1 MGIKAS
7 IKEMQNT
14 KEKISLKLSHR
25 SKKPTREGFLMDIL
39 VVYIK
44 QREFSLCS
52 S

>member
-14 KEKISLKLSHR
+14 KKISLKLNHR
-25 SKKPTREGFLMDIL
+25 SKKPTREVFLMDIL